1 MNKPTATVFADAQHG
16 PGVTVRIGGTQVS
29 VYLAG
34 ETGIVTMD
42 DGSQF
47 GLEVTGPWHRVREQ
61 VRVLATTAPVLSGN
75 GPKE

>member
-1 MNKPTATVFADAQHG
+1 MNKPTAEVFADPQHG
-16 PGVTVRIGGTQVS
+16 PGVTIRVGGTQVS

-47 GLEVTGPWHRVREQ
+47 GLEVTGPWYRVREQ
-61 VRVLATTAPVLSGN
+61 AKVLATTAVVSEGT
-75 GPKE
+75 GHE